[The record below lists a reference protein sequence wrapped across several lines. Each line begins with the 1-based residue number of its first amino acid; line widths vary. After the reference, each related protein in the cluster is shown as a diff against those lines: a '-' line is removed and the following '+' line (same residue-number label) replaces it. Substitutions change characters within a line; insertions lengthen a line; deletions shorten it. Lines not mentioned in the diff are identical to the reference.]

1 MNIKQLQQGLENKF
15 AKSRIVFWH
24 DPDQSFTEELDQL
37 SLDGISIINMGDES
51 HFEVK
56 KRIEFDESTTQF
68 LLYYPSEVPK
78 PELDWL
84 LDIREYSDTFF
95 ADMNSLILNDLGIS
109 QMSLRGYIQSRMKF
123 FGNKQRVEKFKRR
136 IVENETEVS
145 LDKKMISVLVKADS
159 ANVNDL
165 TLSALSL
172 LLIPE
177 GETLLDDLKRY
188 GLTKSFWQVLNL
200 EYGYVSDT
208 PTLNEFLLRLFC
220 TELWAQTEKTDRSWL
235 EPNLLAGASGK
246 ANAIALMKFWRHHN
260 LFKSNYI
267 HFSMSLEQQLDVMTR
282 YASNNVESL
291 LEAESFEG
299 LEKVIIRALVS
310 SLSNPTGD
318 LNRAWF
324 DQVISSRMTSFWVGE
339 KFEYK
344 EIYSAIRQAVNLIE
358 LRERFNGGFYYESA
372 SEMYKAYSDELFK
385 FDQAYRLFNEHAE
398 LLFSKG
404 SDILRLLDEQVENIY
419 TNWFLPNLSMAWD
432 DKIESASLM
441 EEWQLDKVPHQADFY
456 QGQVSKL
463 LKTTQLKRIFVVIS
477 DAFRYEVAE
486 EFVECLN
493 EKKQFKAELSSQLG
507 VLPSYTQLGMAALL
521 PHQKLSYSDKGS
533 AVLVDGVSSQGT
545 GNRKQILSKVNGLA
559 VSSKEL
565 LAWTSAEGREMI
577 KDYEVV
583 YIYHNTIDDICDK
596 QGGEDRTPK
605 VCRDAINELIDLM
618 GRVINRLNASRVLL
632 TADHGFL
639 FQKQP
644 LDSSDKTKSVKVESA
659 IEAKKRYIVGH
670 NLPSHELCWK
680 GQIKNTAHGSDET
693 EFLLPKGVQ
702 RFHFVGGAKF
712 VHGGAS
718 LQEVCVPLISIRE
731 LEGKRITEHQ
741 KLPVGVVV
749 VTQPIKFVNNLE
761 KIKLLQSDS
770 VGLDNKARELELY
783 VEDQNS
789 NVVSTKERILFDS
802 REEKFDARI
811 KEVRIKLTGQ
821 HFDRNQFYQL
831 VLLDVA
837 TNTVY
842 AQYAVQ
848 VDLAIHDEFI

>member
-1 MNIKQLQQGLENKF
+1 
-15 AKSRIVFWH
+15 
-24 DPDQSFTEELDQL
+24 
-37 SLDGISIINMGDES
+37 
-51 HFEVK
+51 
-56 KRIEFDESTTQF
+56 
-68 LLYYPSEVPK
+68 
-78 PELDWL
+78 
-84 LDIREYSDTFF
+84 
-95 ADMNSLILNDLGIS
+95 
-109 QMSLRGYIQSRMKF
+109 
-123 FGNKQRVEKFKRR
+123 
-136 IVENETEVS
+136 
-145 LDKKMISVLVKADS
+145 
-159 ANVNDL
+159 
-165 TLSALSL
+165 
-172 LLIPE
+172 
-177 GETLLDDLKRY
+177 
-188 GLTKSFWQVLNL
+188 
-200 EYGYVSDT
+200 
-208 PTLNEFLLRLFC
+208 
-220 TELWAQTEKTDRSWL
+220 
-235 EPNLLAGASGK
+235 
-246 ANAIALMKFWRHHN
+246 
-260 LFKSNYI
+260 
-267 HFSMSLEQQLDVMTR
+267 
-282 YASNNVESL
+282 
-291 LEAESFEG
+291 
-299 LEKVIIRALVS
+299 
-310 SLSNPTGD
+310 
-318 LNRAWF
+318 
-324 DQVISSRMTSFWVGE
+324 
-339 KFEYK
+339 
-344 EIYSAIRQAVNLIE
+344 
-358 LRERFNGGFYYESA
+358 
-372 SEMYKAYSDELFK
+372 
-385 FDQAYRLFNEHAE
+385 
-398 LLFSKG
+398 
-404 SDILRLLDEQVENIY
+404 
-419 TNWFLPNLSMAWD
+419 
-432 DKIESASLM
+432 
-441 EEWQLDKVPHQADFY
+441 
-456 QGQVSKL
+456 
-463 LKTTQLKRIFVVIS
+463 VVIS

-702 RFHFVGGAKF
+702 RIHFGGCANY
-712 VHGGAS
+712 VHDGAS